1 MSVTSSLPPLF
12 DRLDPA
18 VLDDP
23 YPRYAELRAA
33 GPLARG
39 GPGTWLVTRY
49 AEVSAL
55 LSDGRLGNELP
66 ALYHEISLGPGPASR
81 FFGRI
86 IFYRD
91 PPVHTRLRQLMA
103 VGFTPRLVQAS
114 RPWIETLVDELL
126 APALERGHLEVV
138 TELAQPLALRVICH
152 LIGIPPGAQD
162 EVLPRAALVARGFA
176 IADDDAQRGA
186 IDAAVVWL
194 QAYIEG
200 LLAERTRRP
209 GQDLLTRMLAARDEG
224 GGLGHR
230 DIVDNCV
237 FLFWAGFETV
247 MSVIGT
253 GTVALM
259 QFPDQFARLRAHPEL
274 AGSAVEEFVRY
285 DAPIHGTA
293 RIVSRELT
301 IGRQHLRP
309 GRILVLLIGSANRDE
324 AVFAHP
330 DRVDIGRDPNP
341 HLGFGGGAHHCLG
354 NVLARAEA
362 GVVFER
368 LARRFERLEPAG
380 PVERRALPGAT
391 MRLHASIPVA
401 VTPTSGGPR

>member
-12 DRLDPA
+12 DRLDET
-18 VLDDP
+18 VLGDP

-49 AEVSAL
+49 AEVAAL
-55 LSDGRLGNELP
+55 LADDRLGNELP
-66 ALYHEISLGPGPASR
+66 ALYHEISLGPGAASR

-91 PPVHTRLRQLMA
+91 APVHTRLRQLMA

-114 RPWIETLVDELL
+114 RPRIEALVDELL
-126 APALERGHLEVV
+126 DPALERGRLEVV
-138 TELAQPLALRVICH
+138 GDLAQPLALRVICH

-162 EVLPRAALVARGFA
+162 EVLPRATLVARGFA
-176 IADDDAQRGA
+176 IADDDEQRRA
-186 IDAAVVWL
+186 IDAAVEWL
-194 QAYIEG
+194 QGSIEE
-200 LLAERTRRP
+200 LLAQRARRP
-209 GQDLLTRMLAARDEG
+209 GDDLLSRMLAARDEG

-253 GTVALM
+253 GVAALI
-259 QFPDQFARLRAHPEL
+259 QFPDQFARLRATPEL

-285 DAPIHGTA
+285 DAPIQGTA
-293 RIVSRELT
+293 RIVRRELT
-301 IGRQHLRP
+301 IGRQHLRA

-324 AVFAHP
+324 SVFAHP
-330 DRVDIGRDPNP
+330 DRVDVGRSPNP

-362 GVVFER
+362 AVVFER
-368 LARRFERLEPAG
+368 LARRVERLEPAG

-401 VTPTSGGPR
+401 VAPAAGGAR